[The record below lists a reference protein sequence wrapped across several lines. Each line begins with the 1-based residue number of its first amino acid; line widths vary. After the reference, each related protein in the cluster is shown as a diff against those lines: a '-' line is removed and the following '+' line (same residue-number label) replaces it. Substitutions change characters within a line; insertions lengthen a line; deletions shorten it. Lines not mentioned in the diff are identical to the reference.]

1 MEELEY
7 SKSANRVATVELPTG
22 ELLGSNVPDFL
33 HKFLL
38 ILSHKTIL
46 GLVVALT
53 VGWAVSQLI
62 TSPLLGTKG
71 VAFIA
76 TLAAGIVL
84 WISEALDDYV
94 VALLVFL
101 SWIVFDIVPPNLALS
116 GFSTES
122 WFFLV
127 AALGITA
134 TVSRSGLFKRMAL
147 RLLLRVPPTYQ
158 KTYGILLFMS
168 GILLTPLIPT
178 AKGRVTLMT
187 PMVNAITCAVGF
199 KARSSHSA
207 ALNLTAYLGI
217 GQMSFLFLT
226 GDTAILGAWSLL
238 PQIAR
243 SEFGWM
249 TWVLAAFPLGVVIC
263 IISLVTLHLMFSP
276 NAEDAR
282 SPVVSLTSVQNSLT
296 DMGSLKRDEWFS
308 IGILAIALGGWVSNS
323 MHGIGET
330 WIATGAFLIALVTGA
345 LDKETLQKNIDWSF
359 VLFFGVICSMGV
371 IADKLK
377 IDIWLGTLT
386 EPFLSLLV
394 QSPSVFLMATV
405 LIATVVRVFLR
416 KTASYI
422 FLTLALIS
430 WAPVVGVHPG
440 ILLLTIVFA
449 AEGWFFQY
457 QDGGY
462 QLFYCT
468 TGGEAFSHRQAR
480 RLMIVKFAAT
490 FVALLISVPY
500 WRYLGLVR

>member
-1 MEELEY
+1 MSKIESVGSTKAITITKAELYKLEFHP
-7 SKSANRVATVELPTG
+7 SFHNFLLLVRNPTFVALVLSVCIGSAVWQLPTSD
-22 ELLGSNVPDFL
+22 LLDRRG
-33 HKFLL
+33 
-38 ILSHKTIL
+38 
-46 GLVVALT
+46 
-53 VGWAVSQLI
+53 VG
-62 TSPLLGTKG
+62 
-71 VAFIA
+71 FIA
-76 TLAAGIVL
+76 TLSAGIVL
-84 WISEALDDYV
+84 WLSEALDDYV
-94 VALLVFL
+94 VALLIFL
-101 SWIVFDIVPPNLALS
+101 SWIVLGVAPPNIALS
-116 GFSTES
+116 GFATES

-158 KTYGILLFMS
+158 KTYGILLLMS

-187 PMVNAITCAVGF
+187 PMVNAITRAVGF
-199 KARSSHSA
+199 KPRSTHSA
-207 ALNLTAYLGI
+207 ALNLTAYLGV

-238 PQIAR
+238 PQMAR

-249 TWVLAAFPLGVVIC
+249 TWALAAFPLGVVIS
-263 IISLVTLHLMFSP
+263 IISLVTLHLMFYLK
-276 NAEDAR
+276 AEDAG
-282 SPVVSLTSVQNSLT
+282 SPVVSLTSIQKNLT
-296 DMGSLKRDEWFS
+296 DMGSLKRDEWLS
-308 IGILAIALGGWVSNS
+308 IGILAVALGGWVSNS
-323 MHGIGET
+323 SHGIGET
-330 WIATGAFLIALVTGA
+330 WIATGAFLIALVSGA
-345 LDKETLQKNIDWSF
+345 LNKEKLQKNIDWSF

-394 QSPSVFLMATV
+394 HSPSVFLMATV

-430 WAPVVGVHPG
+430 WAPIVGVHPG

-490 FVALLISVPY
+490 FIALLISVPY
-500 WRYLGLVR
+500 WRYLGLVK